1 VALANLIR
9 QYRFEHGEMTQQRL
23 ADLSG
28 VSRQTV
34 NAIEH
39 NKVSPSLEVAF
50 KIARVFGAAIEDIF
64 FCEPDPEGEH
74 PFKDGLILEVTSDE
88 DKGGGIDREGM

>member
-1 VALANLIR
+1 
-9 QYRFEHGEMTQQRL
+9 MTQQRL

-34 NAIEH
+34 NALEH

-50 KIARVFGAAIEDIF
+50 KIARVFGASIEDVF
-64 FCEPDPEGEH
+64 LFEGGPEGE
-74 PFKDGLILEVTSDE
+74 DLLEGGAVIEVSLENTSGGRTDDE
-88 DKGGGIDREGM
+88 REGL